1 MDLLRKVEY
10 FIQQNELLSNKD
22 RVVMGIS
29 GGADSMCLL
38 ELMCKLKNQYSL
50 QLVAV
55 HVNHGIRGETAE
67 ADAQYVVKEC
77 EKRCVECRV
86 ISCDVPKLAAEFGQ
100 SVEEAGREARYSA
113 FYQVAEEFGGAKIA
127 VAHNRND
134 SAETFLF
141 HAFRGTGLAGL
152 CGILPRRGNIIR
164 PLVCATRSEIEKYLA
179 DAGILYRTDETN
191 FFLDYTRNCIRHS
204 ILNVAVEQVNAKAVE
219 HLANVA
225 EELAGVAEV
234 LRQQTLE
241 IYHKIADDIEE
252 PTAFRVQISIH
263 EWEHLP
269 RVIGDEVLLYALEK
283 LAGKRKNIGRVHV
296 NQLRD
301 LAKGM
306 SGRQISL
313 PYRMIACRSY
323 NILEISKEKLTA
335 GNKKDLFVPA
345 EDIIQKT
352 DKFQVISEESAAE
365 TNKLEPAFQE
375 TAEQGKKAL
384 SQSEECV
391 TETNKFEPAFQET
404 AEQGKKSL
412 PESKESAAIPNKF
425 EDISDISEK
434 RIRQANDCFTTKN
447 VNLEIQKWDED
458 FEFPCMPVQSSAEE
472 KQCEITKLPFQL
484 EFGGWIFSLRK
495 IAYEKNA
502 EIPKNGYTKWFDYDK
517 ISNTLTLRTRREGDY
532 MVIHKDGMKKSL
544 KSLLIDRKIH
554 WRERDNI
561 LLLTAGS
568 RVLWAV
574 GVRSENGLY
583 VSENTKHILV
593 AELRRRG

>member
-38 ELMCKLKNQYSL
+38 ELMCRMKNQYSL

-67 ADAQYVVKEC
+67 TDAQYVVEEC

-86 ISCDVPKLAAEFGQ
+86 IFCDVPKLAAEFGQ

-191 FFLDYTRNCIRHS
+191 FLLDYTRNCIRHS

-225 EELAGVAEV
+225 EELAGVVEV
-234 LRQQTLE
+234 LRRQTLE

-252 PTAFRVQISIH
+252 PAAFRVQISIH

-283 LAGKRKNIGRVHV
+283 LAGERKNIGRVHV

-301 LAKGM
+301 LAHGM
-306 SGRQISL
+306 SGRQVSL
-313 PYRMIACRSY
+313 PYQMIARRSY

-335 GNKKDLFVPA
+335 GNKKNLFVPA
-345 EDIIQKT
+345 EDMIQKT

-365 TNKLEPAFQE
+365 TNK
-375 TAEQGKKAL
+375 
-384 SQSEECV
+384 SEC
-391 TETNKFEPAFQET
+391 
-404 AEQGKKSL
+404 
-412 PESKESAAIPNKF
+412 
-425 EDISDISEK
+425 ISEK
-434 RIRQANDCFTTKN
+434 RTSQTNDCFTTKN
-447 VNLEIQKWDED
+447 ANLEMQKWDED
-458 FEFPCMPVQSSAEE
+458 FGFPCMPVQSSAEE

>member
-1 MDLLRKVEY
+1 MDLLWKVEY

-38 ELMCKLKNQYSL
+38 ELMCKLQNQYSL

-113 FYQVAEEFGGAKIA
+113 FDQVAEEFGGAKIA

-191 FFLDYTRNCIRHS
+191 FLLDYTRNCIRHS

-234 LRQQTLE
+234 LRRQTLE

-252 PTAFRVQISIH
+252 PAAFRVQISIH

-283 LAGKRKNIGRVHV
+283 LAGERKNIGRVHV

-301 LAKGM
+301 LAHGM
-306 SGRQISL
+306 SGRQVSL
-313 PYRMIACRSY
+313 PYQMIARRSY

-335 GNKKDLFVPA
+335 GNKKNLFVPA
-345 EDIIQKT
+345 EDMIQKT

-365 TNKLEPAFQE
+365 TNK
-375 TAEQGKKAL
+375 
-384 SQSEECV
+384 SEC
-391 TETNKFEPAFQET
+391 
-404 AEQGKKSL
+404 
-412 PESKESAAIPNKF
+412 
-425 EDISDISEK
+425 ISEK
-434 RIRQANDCFTTKN
+434 RTSQTNDCFTTKN
-447 VNLEIQKWDED
+447 ANLEMQKWDED
-458 FEFPCMPVQSSAEE
+458 FGFPCMPVQSSAEE

>member
-313 PYRMIACRSY
+313 PYRMIARRSY
-323 NILEISKEKLTA
+323 NILEISKEKLTD
-335 GNKKDLFVPA
+335 GNKKDLFVPT

-365 TNKLEPAFQE
+365 TNKFESVFQE

-384 SQSEECV
+384 SQSE
-391 TETNKFEPAFQET
+391 
-404 AEQGKKSL
+404 
-412 PESKESAAIPNKF
+412 ESAAIPNKF

-434 RIRQANDCFTTKN
+434 RIRQSNDCFTTKN